1 MSEQDVA
8 TVRSAYDNFNQ
19 GNIPGVLAAY
29 DEQIEWTEP
38 GGGNAPSGTFT
49 GTDAVAQEVFAKVP
63 ETFDDFSVDIDEV
76 EDQGDTVVVKGRFK
90 GKSKSG
96 ADLDASFEHIN
107 EMKDG
112 KVARFENKVDADA
125 WAAAWS

>member
-19 GNIPGVLAAY
+19 GNIPGVLASY

-49 GTDAVAQEVFAKVP
+49 GPEAVAQDVFAKVP

>member
-8 TVRSAYDNFNQ
+8 TIRSAYDNFNQ
-19 GNIPGVLAAY
+19 GNIPDVLAAY

-38 GGGNAPSGTFT
+38 GGGNAPAGTFT
-49 GTDAVAQEVFAKVP
+49 GTDAVAQDVFAKVP

-96 ADLDASFEHIN
+96 ADLDASFEHTN

-112 KVARFENKVDADA
+112 KVARFENKVDAEA

>member
-8 TVRSAYDNFNQ
+8 TVRGAYENFNQ
-19 GNIPGVLAAY
+19 GNIPGVLASY
-29 DEQIEWTEP
+29 HEEIEWIEP
-38 GGGNAPSGTFT
+38 GGGSAPAGTFN
-49 GTDAVAQEVFAKVP
+49 GPGNIAEQVFSKVP
-63 ETFDDFSVDIDEV
+63 ETFDDFSVEIDDV

-96 ADLDASFEHIN
+96 AELDASFEHVN

-112 KVARFENKVDADA
+112 KVVRFENKVDAEA
-125 WAAAWS
+125 WAAGWA